1 MFLNVSK
8 MNKWALIGQDI
19 DYSLSPLIHNYLN
32 QKYQEDA
39 NYQICN
45 TETFSEQVLSDYQC
59 GNITI
64 PHKHAA
70 YQFAG
75 ASNFS
80 DQSINTFKK
89 VGDVYHFMSTDQFGI
104 IDTIQKMHVK
114 YIETRLHV
122 IFGDG
127 ATSMMLASVLQNEF
141 NVPADKI
148 YIISRKNFDIKQ
160 KPSIIDYKYFKK
172 FLKANYVLY
181 NTTPLGSA
189 DKADISPFTNN
200 EVAKALAIFDVTY
213 NPTYNRLGK
222 QAYANRVK
230 YINGLNMLIVQAFHS
245 YKFWTGRNVMNN
257 YGEVKRYLHFEN
269 CSKLVICAMPFAGK
283 STLFKRNR
291 DHSCDLDSDIEAY
304 TKQKNSEYINNNGI
318 DAFRKVEA
326 EVLASKLNDD
336 DVKVIYL
343 GGGTLTNAEAINH
356 LSNELVIYMVVSLKT
371 LRARFDK
378 SRANIQSIEQLEQL
392 YYERDR
398 HYRNISKFQI
408 GARNI
413 ERIINEYMD
422 Y

>member
-1 MFLNVSK
+1 

-32 QKYQEDA
+32 QKYQQSAVYE
-39 NYQICN
+39 ICN
-45 TETFSEQVLSDYQC
+45 TDKLSTFELSAYQC

-64 PHKHAA
+64 PHKTAA
-70 YQFAG
+70 YELAG
-75 ASNFS
+75 TSNFS
-80 DQSINTFKK
+80 DRSINTFKK
-89 VGDVYHFMSTDQFGI
+89 GEDGYEFMSTDQFGL

-114 YIETRLHV
+114 YIETRLHI

-127 ATSMMLASVLQNEF
+127 ATSKMLASVLQNEF
-141 NVPADKI
+141 AVPADKI
-148 YIISRKNFDIKQ
+148 YVISRKEFNLKQ
-160 KPSIIDYKYFKK
+160 KPSIIDYQFFKNN
-172 FLKANYVLY
+172 LKTNYVLY
-181 NTTPLGSA
+181 NTTPLGTA
-189 DKADISPFTNN
+189 DKADVSPFTDN
-200 EVAKALAIFDVTY
+200 EVANALAIFDVAY
-213 NPTYNRLGK
+213 NPMYNKLGK

-269 CSKLVICAMPFAGK
+269 CSKLIVCAMPFAGK

-291 DHSCDLDSDIEAY
+291 DHSCDLDSEIEAY
-304 TKQKNSEYINNNGI
+304 TKQKNSEYINEHGI
-318 DAFRKVEA
+318 EAFRKVEA
-326 EVLASKLNDD
+326 QVLATMLDD
-336 DVKVIYL
+336 ESIKVIYL
-343 GGGTLTNAEAINH
+343 GGGTLTNTDAINQ
-356 LSNELVIYMVVSLKT
+356 LSNELIIYMVVSLKT

-378 SRANIQSIEQLEQL
+378 SRANIQSVEQLDQL

-413 ERIINEYMD
+413 ERIIHEYMD